1 MTNVVVNRKL
11 KVLNSQA
18 FWRVYFIS
26 RLSLIFLKV
35 KIVQCYF
42 FLEDSVFKRKQK
54 KKKKEECTLA
64 LMLHIYATFIFSNF
78 LVSHTRLQKVW
89 KIQKCGTEKSRVQL
103 LFTEMTVVAFSMFSS
118 RLFPFKRP
126 EQALC

>member
-26 RLSLIFLKV
+26 LLSLIFLKV

-54 KKKKEECTLA
+54 KKKRRVPFSFDVTYLCDLYFFKLSGVTYTL
-64 LMLHIYATFIFSNF
+64 
-78 LVSHTRLQKVW
+78 
-89 KIQKCGTEKSRVQL
+89 TESL
-103 LFTEMTVVAFSMFSS
+103 ENTEMWDGEKPCTA
-118 RLFPFKRP
+118 
-126 EQALC
+126 ALHRDDRRGIQHVFLTPVSF